1 MTNMKKTK
9 SAALGLSLLAFASVA
24 SICAAHAGE
33 LPLLHEMFQDH
44 AVLQRGQPIPVW
56 GNAQPNA
63 EVKLSFAG
71 KQVRARAD
79 AQGRWKA
86 TLPAQKAGGP
96 YTLTAISGART
107 QTASDVLVGDVWLC
121 SGQSNMEL
129 QVKRTLNSR
138 AEIADAG
145 NDRIRLLK
153 VGLKEAT
160 TPREHFPLPV
170 QWQKTTPENVP
181 EFSATCYYFA
191 RELQKT
197 VDVPMGLVN
206 SSWGGSRIE
215 TWISADGLR
224 KLGGFDAALDVLALY
239 ASDPHEARL
248 KSAAASWGAIWSD
261 WWRANP
267 AVASG
272 DEPWNPASTAGEW
285 RAAPT
290 ELGPWESWGVPELA
304 DYNGMVWYRTTLQ
317 LTAEQAA
324 QPAVL
329 ELGAVDEVDMTWVN
343 GVGVGSAY
351 IGEPRKYPL
360 PRGLLK
366 AGANTLVVNA
376 LDTYATGGI
385 IGPSSTR
392 TLHFADG
399 SSIPLDGAW
408 QYRVVP
414 ADVGSPPLA
423 PWMSAQGK
431 TTLFN
436 GMIAPLAGFGLRG
449 AVWYQGESNTGD
461 AEAYRGLLRSYRDDL
476 RAHFGKDLPLLVVQL
491 PNYGTPPT
499 APGESGW
506 ASLREVQREVVAED
520 PRSGMA
526 VTIDIGDR
534 SDLHPAN
541 KQEVGRRLA
550 RAARHV
556 IYGEELVEYGPVP
569 AAARREGDAVVVSF
583 GDVTGKLVA
592 YGDERPAGFELCGA
606 EAGSCRYASAQIR
619 GNDVVLRGPVASPTR
634 VRHAW
639 ADSPVVTLFDANG
652 VDQGLPAGPFE
663 IAIH

>member
-1 MTNMKKTK
+1 MTKHPFALCLSLFVLA
-9 SAALGLSLLAFASVA
+9 SAAQAD
-24 SICAAHAGE
+24 E

-44 AVLQRGQPIPVW
+44 AVLQRGQPIRVW

-71 KQVRARAD
+71 KQARARAD
-79 AQGRWKA
+79 AEGNWKA
-86 TLPAQKAGGP
+86 MLPAQKAGGP
-96 YTLTAISGART
+96 YTLTASSGAQT

-138 AEIADAG
+138 AEIADAD

-160 TPREHFPLPV
+160 APRAHFQTPV
-170 QWQKTTPENVP
+170 QWQKTTSENVP
-181 EFSATCYYFA
+181 EFSAACYYFA

-224 KLGGFDAALDVLALY
+224 KLGGFDEALDVLAQY
-239 ASDPHEARL
+239 ASDPHERQL
-248 KSAAASWGAIWSD
+248 KSAVANWGKLWAD
-261 WWRANP
+261 WWRGRP
-267 AVASG
+267 GVAAS

-285 RAAPT
+285 RDAPKQ
-290 ELGPWESWGVPELA
+290 LGPWEGWGVPELTNF
-304 DYNGMVWYRTTLQ
+304 NGMLWYRTTLR

-324 QPAVL
+324 QDAVL
-329 ELGAVDEVDMTWVN
+329 ELGTVDEVDMTWVN

-360 PRGLLK
+360 PRGLLQ
-366 AGANTLVVNA
+366 AGDNTLVVNA
-376 LDTYATGGI
+376 LDTYIYGGI
-385 IGPSSTR
+385 TGPSSSR
-392 TLHFADG
+392 ALRFADG
-399 SSIPLDGAW
+399 SSIPLDGGW
-408 QYRVVP
+408 RYRIVP
-414 ADVGSPPLA
+414 NAVGTPPLA

-436 GMIAPLAGFGLRG
+436 GMIAPLSGFGLRG
-449 AVWYQGESNTGD
+449 ALWYQGESNAGE
-461 AEAYRGLLRSYRDDL
+461 AAAYRDLLRSYRDDL

-491 PNYGTPPT
+491 ANYGAVST

-506 ASLREVQREVVAED
+506 AELREVQRQVVAED
-520 PRSGMA
+520 PRSA
-526 VTIDIGDR
+526 LVVAIDIGDR
-534 SDLHPAN
+534 YDIHPAN
-541 KQEVGRRLA
+541 KQELGRRLA
-550 RAARHV
+550 RAARNV
-556 IYGEELVEYGPVP
+556 VYGEKIVQTGPRP
-569 AAARREGDAVVVSF
+569 TSAKREGDAVVVSF
-583 GDVTGKLVA
+583 DDVAGKLVA
-592 YGDERPAGFELCGA
+592 YGYDRPIGFELCGS
-606 EAGSCRYASAQIR
+606 EVGSCRYASAEIR
-619 GNDVVLRGPVASPTR
+619 GDNEVVLRAPVAKPTR

-639 ADSPVVTLFDANG
+639 ADSPIVTLFDANG
-652 VDQGLPAGPFE
+652 QDQGLPAGPFE
-663 IAIH
+663 LAIP

>member
-1 MTNMKKTK
+1 MKRMTKPPF
-9 SAALGLSLLAFASVA
+9 ALCLSLLAFTSVA
-24 SICAAHAGE
+24 HADE

-44 AVLQRGQPIPVW
+44 AVLQRDRPIPVW
-56 GNAQPNA
+56 GNAQPDA
-63 EVKLSFAG
+63 EVRLSFAG
-71 KQVRARAD
+71 RKVRARAD
-79 AQGRWKA
+79 ADGRWKA

-96 YTLTAISGART
+96 YTLTATSGART

-138 AEIADAG
+138 AEIADAS

-170 QWQKTTPENVP
+170 QWQETTPENVP

-206 SSWGGSRIE
+206 ASWGGSRIE
-215 TWISADGLR
+215 TWISADRLR
-224 KLGGFDAALDVLALY
+224 ALGGFDPELDVLAQY
-239 ASDPHEARL
+239 ASDPHEAQL
-248 KSAAASWGAIWSD
+248 KSA
-261 WWRANP
+261 
-267 AVASG
+267 VAPG
-272 DEPWNPASTAGEW
+272 DEPWNPAGTAGGW
-285 RAAPT
+285 RAAPE
-290 ELGPWESWGVPELA
+290 ELGAWEGWGVPELA
-304 DYNGMVWYRTTLQ
+304 DFNGMVWFRTTLR
-317 LTAEQAA
+317 LTAGQAA
-324 QPAVL
+324 QAAVL
-329 ELGAVDEVDMTWVN
+329 ELGAVDEVDMTWIN

-351 IGEPRKYPL
+351 IGEARKYPL
-360 PRGLLK
+360 PRGLLQ
-366 AGANTLVVNA
+366 AGDNTLVVNA
-376 LDTYATGGI
+376 LDSYATGGI
-385 IGPSSTR
+385 VGPASSR
-392 TLHFADG
+392 VLRFADG

-408 QYRVVP
+408 QYRIV
-414 ADVGSPPLA
+414 AEGVGTPPRA

-436 GMIAPLAGFGLRG
+436 GMVAPLAGFGLRG
-449 AVWYQGESNTGD
+449 ALWYQGESNTGE
-461 AEAYRGLLRSYRDDL
+461 AEAYRGLLRAYRDDL

-520 PRSGMA
+520 PRSGLA
-526 VTIDIGDR
+526 VAIDLGDR
-534 SDLHPAN
+534 YDIHPAN
-541 KQEVGRRLA
+541 KQEIGRRLA

-556 IYGEELVEYGPVP
+556 VYGEKIVEHGPVP
-569 AAARREGDAVVVSF
+569 ASARREGDAVVVAF

-592 YGDERPAGFELCGA
+592 YGDDRPIGFELCGA
-606 EAGSCRYASAQIR
+606 EADSCRYASAQVR
-619 GNDVVLRGPVASPTR
+619 GRDELVLRAPVAHPVR

-652 VDQGLPAGPFE
+652 QDQGLPAGPFE